1 MLAKA
6 IDRSVEALAPGR
18 EALKSIS
25 KAPGRVANLSGRI
38 ADAAM
43 PDWLARAGD
52 MLRPVRPITA
62 TKPLTVL
69 IPAYN
74 EGKFIADTIRSVLE
88 QTTKVERIIVI
99 DDCSKDDTG
108 DVARAMGV
116 EVVRP
121 ARNQGSKASALN
133 FALELVDT
141 EYTLA
146 IDADTTLAPDAIEHL
161 MSEFDDPAYVNDEG
175 QSSVACVCGM
185 VIPRHVRT
193 MWERGRYLEYLF
205 AFGFFKPVQDYY
217 GRPLIAS
224 GCFSAYRT
232 SVLKEMGGWSTR
244 TVGEDMD
251 LTWSIYLKGLD
262 VRFAE
267 RAVCFPVEPHNF
279 DFMRRQL
286 RRWSAGFVQNVKVHW
301 KDLLNANGVRA
312 ELLRSM
318 VFIGLWD
325 AIVAVLAFFVLIPLL
340 AIFVHP
346 LFLLAYVIDIPTV
359 LVPILYQAAKRRE
372 VGRAIAALPGFF
384 VLRFVNAI
392 FIARALWTEL
402 VVDKS
407 VTVFEKGH

>member
-1 MLAKA
+1 MLTKA
-6 IDRSVEALAPGR
+6 FRRSEGGGVRGVG
-18 EALKSIS
+18 
-25 KAPGRVANLSGRI
+25 KAPMAEWRARTRPEWLVRA
-38 ADAAM
+38 AD
-43 PDWLARAGD
+43 L
-52 MLRPVRPITA
+52 LRPVRPIVA
-62 TKPLTVL
+62 IKPLTVL

-74 EGKFIADTIRSVLE
+74 EGRFIPDTIRSVQQ
-88 QTTKVERIIVI
+88 QTTRVARIIVI

-121 ARNQGSKASALN
+121 ERNQGSKASALN
-133 FALELVDT
+133 FALDLIQT

-161 MSEFDDPAYVNDEG
+161 MREFDDPAYVNDEG
-175 QSSVACVCGM
+175 ASSIACVCGM

-193 MWERGRYLEYLF
+193 LWERGRYLEYLF

-232 SVLKEMGGWSTR
+232 SVLKQMGGWSTR

-286 RRWSAGFVQNVKVHW
+286 RRWCAGFVQNVKVHW
-301 KDLLNANGVRA
+301 RDLLSADGVRA

-325 AIVAVLAFFVLIPLL
+325 AIVATLAFFVLIPAL

-346 LFLLAYVIDIPTV
+346 LFLLAYIIDIPTV

-372 VGRAIAALPGFF
+372 IPLALSALPGFF
-384 VLRFVNAI
+384 VLRLVNAM

-402 VVDKS
+402 VVKKS